1 MVRITLSKITQVCW
15 NSIFLSFGWFSAYS
29 QLLADLHRTGNHGKI
44 LLRKLCYVY
53 VHVHVDG
60 DDGMG
65 NKWEDI
71 KERELSSLFTQCGRQ
86 HYTVGKRIGS
96 WFSAP

>member
-1 MVRITLSKITQVCW
+1 MLEFNFFFIIWLVFSILSTPGRFAQNRQSW
-15 NSIFLSFGWFSAYS
+15 ENS
-29 QLLADLHRTGNHGKI
+29 H
-44 LLRKLCYVY
+44 RKLCYVS

-65 NKWEDI
+65 NKWEDT
-71 KERELSSLFTQCGRQ
+71 KERELSSLFTQRGRQ

-96 WFSAP
+96 WFSAA

>member
-1 MVRITLSKITQVCW
+1 MLEFNFFIIWLVFSILSAPGRFAQNRQSW
-15 NSIFLSFGWFSAYS
+15 ENS
-29 QLLADLHRTGNHGKI
+29 
-44 LLRKLCYVY
+44 LRKLCYVY
-53 VHVHVDG
+53 VHVHVHVDG